1 MSTEVDHSNP
11 ITLSRFILA
20 EKEIQGNSDLS
31 VLFSSIELACKVIA
45 SAVRRAG
52 LTGLYGLDGSENAT
66 GDQVKKL
73 DVLSNS
79 IFINS
84 LKDILQ
90 PGNQLVAAGYCM
102 YGSSTQLVLTWG
114 NGVHCFTL
122 DPTIGA
128 FMLSQKN
135 IRIPDEP
142 KTIYSCNEG
151 NYAHWDRPT
160 KAFVDECKN
169 KPTPYN
175 ARYVGSMVS
184 DVHRTILY
192 GGIYLYPGS
201 DKSKDGKLRLL
212 YEGNPMSFIMEQAG
226 GMSTTGTER
235 ILDLVPVCTLLAA
248 CDVIPAE
255 CANDPVVCPLHRLQT
270 DIHQRAPIFLGC
282 KRDVQRSPA
291 ALGFSNFKPK
301 PKQNPV
307 IPDFVPSVTLV
318 RSFILFT
325 RRFVAARRSFCFRRC
340 YSPPVA
346 SYYQSIMS
354 TEVDHSNPITLSR
367 FILAEKDIQGNSDLS
382 VLFSSIELAC
392 KVIASAVRRAGL
404 TGLYGLDGSENATGD
419 QVKKLDVLSND
430 IFINSLKVMVS
441 EEEEKPIVVDNDSSG
456 SRRPKYCIAFDPLD
470 GSSNIDCNVS
480 TGTIFAIYQRNPDSE
495 GGIQDILQQGKHLVA
510 AGYCMYGS
518 STQLVLTWGN
528 GVHCFTLDP
537 TIGAFMLSQKNIRIP
552 DQPKTIYSCNEGN
565 YAHWDRPTKAF
576 VDECKTKP
584 TPYNA
589 RYVGSMVSDVHRTI
603 LYGGIYL
610 YPGSDKSKDGKLRLL
625 YEGNPMSFIMEQA
638 GGMST
643 TGTERILDLVPVC
656 TLLAACDV
664 IPAECA
670 NDPVVCPLHR
680 LQTDIHQRAP
690 IFLGCKRD
698 VQRVIDLYKEY
709 SQ

>member
-1 MSTEVDHSNP
+1 MATEVDHSNP

-142 KTIYSCNEG
+142 KAIYSCNEG

-160 KAFVDECKN
+160 KAFVDECKT

-235 ILDLVPVCTLLAA
+235 VLDLVPKRAQPLWVFAA
-248 CDVIPAE
+248 TP
-255 CANDPVVCPLHRLQT
+255 
-270 DIHQRAPIFLGC
+270 
-282 KRDVQRSPA
+282 
-291 ALGFSNFKPK
+291 SNFKPK
-301 PKQNPV
+301 PQQNPV

-318 RSFILFT
+318 RPSILFT
-325 RRFVAARRSFCFRRC
+325 RRFAAAHRSFCFRRC

-346 SYYQSIMS
+346 SYYQSIMA

-456 SRRPKYCIAFDPLD
+456 TKYCIAFDPLD

-552 DQPKTIYSCNEGN
+552 DEPKTIYSCNEGN

-643 TGTERILDLVPVC
+643 TGTERVLDLVP
-656 TLLAACDV
+656 
-664 IPAECA
+664 
-670 NDPVVCPLHR
+670 
-680 LQTDIHQRAP
+680 TDIHQRSP

-709 SQ
+709 SK